1 MNKKIITGISVFAA
15 VIVFAA
21 VSTATRH
28 IHRPGPETV
37 EEKPV
42 CLNDT
47 LTNGMSD
54 IDTLKA
60 MDAYIEKFLKQW
72 EIKGAS
78 LSVMRNDSLVYS
90 KGYGWA
96 DQEAGEPMTPG
107 KILRMASVSKLITA
121 TGIMMLKERGLL
133 TLQDKVFGPD
143 GILNDSLFT
152 ASIRYKTMYSITVEQ
167 LLRHQG
173 GFTNSR
179 GDPMFSTR
187 DIIRQFRLDGP
198 PDHNTLVS
206 CVLKR
211 PLGYRPGSW
220 QRYSNFGYLV
230 LGRVIEK
237 VSGMPYEKFIR
248 RRILRP
254 CGIRRMR
261 IGEPHGGRPRRDEP
275 RYYLLPEE
283 IGGTYYLDVRRMD
296 AHGGWI
302 ASAEDMA
309 RFMMRIDRNTAV
321 GDILPDSLATQFY
334 LGFEQWIHTGSL
346 PGTAAVLMRIDDRL
360 SFVLLADKRSYDTN
374 FWEELSH
381 ETAAAIALDDKR
393 QREHAH

>member
-1 MNKKIITGISVFAA
+1 MKNLCSALLCAAAAIYLTAPVAARTTADGGAFPSVDSAVLTLMRRYGLPAASIAVVRDGRMAYKAAYGEKDTVSHKKARTHNRYRI
-15 VIVFAA
+15 
-21 VSTATRH
+21 
-28 IHRPGPETV
+28 
-37 EEKPV
+37 
-42 CLNDT
+42 
-47 LTNGMSD
+47 
-54 IDTLKA
+54 
-60 MDAYIEKFLKQW
+60 
-72 EIKGAS
+72 AS
-78 LSVMRNDSLVYS
+78 LSKPVTM
-90 KGYGWA
+90 
-96 DQEAGEPMTPG
+96 
-107 KILRMASVSKLITA
+107 
-121 TGIMMLKERGLL
+121 TGILL
-133 TLQDKVFGPD
+133 LAAQGKLSLDDTVFGPD
-143 GILNDSLFT
+143 GILGLDYGPVPANSGKEL
-152 ASIRYKTMYSITVEQ
+152 ITVRH
-167 LLRHQG
+167 LLEHTSG
-173 GFTNSR
+173 WENAPD
-179 GDPMFSTR
+179 DPMFSNDGATQ
-187 DIIRQFRLDGP
+187 RQIMARMLAA
-198 PDHNTLVS
+198 
-206 CVLKR
+206 R
-211 PLGYRPGSW
+211 PLAAPAGERYS
-220 QRYSNFGYLV
+220 YSNFGYLV

-321 GDILPDSLATQFY
+321 GDILPDSLAAQFY